1 MLMSYGQIL
10 TMTLDILHMPCST
23 PIFRDTSRRSAQPK
37 LSQDALRRV
46 LISAPDRATQ
56 ERIAAVLA
64 SLDDKIE
71 SNRRLSHLLEQE
83 VRLLFSQDFD
93 VEPQASGKAI
103 PEIVEVNPRRRLPNG
118 SSGVYIDMASM
129 PTETALIET
138 VQRQPAR
145 SGQRSFLA
153 MFSCARITPCLE
165 NGKVAFID
173 TVPRGEVG
181 WGSTEFIVFRSK
193 PPAPEEWAYCLVR
206 SKPFID
212 FAVRNM
218 SGTSGRQRCPAS
230 AFDSYRI
237 QVPDAADL
245 ERFRAMAVPAFR
257 RMGAARDESRTLA
270 ELREALLPEL
280 LSGRLRVPEA
290 DELVESVT

>member
-103 PEIVEVNPRRRLPNG
+103 PEIVEVNSSKAVAQRLQRSLHRHGIHAYGNRAHRDRSTPAC
-118 SSGVYIDMASM
+118 SKWS
-129 PTETALIET
+129 ALISGD
-138 VQRQPAR
+138 VLMR
-145 SGQRSFLA
+145 SHYA
-153 MFSCARITPCLE
+153 MSR
-165 NGKVAFID
+165 
-173 TVPRGEVG
+173 
-181 WGSTEFIVFRSK
+181 
-193 PPAPEEWAYCLVR
+193 
-206 SKPFID
+206 
-212 FAVRNM
+212 
-218 SGTSGRQRCPAS
+218 
-230 AFDSYRI
+230 
-237 QVPDAADL
+237 
-245 ERFRAMAVPAFR
+245 ER
-257 RMGAARDESRTLA
+257 
-270 ELREALLPEL
+270 
-280 LSGRLRVPEA
+280 
-290 DELVESVT
+290 